1 MDAKKEEVKT
11 SQRAKEE
18 SVELTDE
25 EKALNITKVQK
36 ERMERDH
43 DMIKDYY
50 KGGIGW
56 LVFH

>member
-1 MDAKKEEVKT
+1 MDAKKEKVKT
-11 SQRAKEE
+11 NQKAKEE

-50 KGGIGW
+50 KVGIGW
-56 LVFH
+56 FVFH

>member
-11 SQRAKEE
+11 NQTAKEE

-43 DMIKDYY
+43 AMIKDYY
-50 KGGIGW
+50 KVGIG
-56 LVFH
+56 

>member
-11 SQRAKEE
+11 NQTAKGE

-50 KGGIGW
+50 KVGIG
-56 LVFH
+56 

>member
-50 KGGIGW
+50 KVGIGW